1 LLKNYQKIEK
11 FQKKIFIIIVL
22 ELRMKIKKIIL
33 ILSLIILSACVG
45 YSSTGVLGTGV
56 SIALDPRSLGT
67 QIDDSIMQQNLRAKL
82 VSSDKSYIISVKT
95 KILDGRIFLTGKVN
109 SVEDKLKITKLAW
122 EVKGARSVNND
133 LQIKEKFDF
142 KRSAKDLLIT
152 SQLRTALIGS
162 KKIKSVNYNI
172 DTYKKKI
179 YIYGIAQTKLERDEV
194 VKEAKQILDVEDVI
208 TSIFLVDDL
217 RVVKK

>member
-1 LLKNYQKIEK
+1 M
-11 FQKKIFIIIVL
+11 V
-22 ELRMKIKKIIL
+22 IKKII
-33 ILSLIILSACVG
+33 ILFSFVILMSCVG

-67 QIDDSIMQQNLRAKL
+67 QIDDSLMQQNLRARL
-82 VSSDKSYIISVKT
+82 VSADKSYIISVKT

-122 EVKGARSVNND
+122 EIKGARSVKND

-152 SQLRTALIGS
+152 SQLRAAIIGN

-172 DTYKKKI
+172 DTYKKNI
-179 YIYGIAQTKLERDEV
+179 YIYGIAQNKTERDEV
-194 VKEAKQILDVEDVI
+194 TKEAKQILDVENVT
-208 TSIFLVDDL
+208 TSIFLVEDL
-217 RVVKK
+217 RVLKK

>member
-1 LLKNYQKIEK
+1 M
-11 FQKKIFIIIVL
+11 
-22 ELRMKIKKIIL
+22 RIKKIIILISFL
-33 ILSLIILSACVG
+33 ILTGCVG

-56 SIALDPRSLGT
+56 SIALDPRSFGT

-82 VSSDKSYIISVKT
+82 LSTDKRYFISVKT

-109 SVEDKLKITKLAW
+109 SVEDKLKLTKLAW
-122 EVKGARSVNND
+122 EIKGARSVNND

-152 SQLRTALIGS
+152 SQLRAALIS
-162 KKIKSVNYNI
+162 NKKIKSVNYNI

-179 YIYGIAQTKLERDEV
+179 YIYGISQNKTERDEV
-194 VKEAKQILDVEDVI
+194 TKEAKQILDVKDVT